1 MQSEEETWS
10 QEFLLAFP
18 AGEQT
23 TQSKENWNN
32 TSHDIFMYIQYQPAA
47 TECVTFDFGA
57 IQ

>member
-23 TQSKENWNN
+23 TVNVKLK
-32 TSHDIFMYIQYQPAA
+32 
-47 TECVTFDFGA
+47 
-57 IQ
+57 